1 MKKSRQKKNNKY
13 VHRNG
18 VFVSNAMHFLLSD
31 LSETTLLEHSGG

>member
-18 VFVSNAMHFLLSD
+18 VFVSNAMHFFAL
-31 LSETTLLEHSGG
+31 